1 LYSNRCVIAR
11 IGARRQLEGTAMT
24 DKPEQRDMRDSH
36 RTDES
41 RAAEKKA
48 GDSPFDEGK
57 RPQDPP
63 AEAPNSTIK
72 Q

>member
-1 LYSNRCVIAR
+1 
-11 IGARRQLEGTAMT
+11 MT
-24 DKPEQRDMRDSH
+24 DETQKRDMREAS

-48 GDSPFDEGK
+48 GDAPFDRETT

-63 AEAPNSTIK
+63 REPQESANR